1 VTRLSTGLAD
11 LDLVL
16 GGGLAPGASV
26 VLAGPPGTGKTVL
39 AQQICFANATNE
51 HKALYYT
58 TMAEPHAKIIE
69 HLTPFSF
76 FESESIGR
84 RIQYIHVS
92 DMLQESK
99 GASLQP
105 LVSEIVRNTM
115 EEEPALVVI
124 DSAKM
129 LRNYASKRELRQ
141 AFYDLTSRVAHSGTV
156 LLLLGEY
163 VPKEMRTGVEFS
175 LADGIIQLSYQSRE
189 PVDRR
194 WLRVVKMRGRN
205 HLEGKH
211 TFHIGD
217 DGFQVYPRIETIP
230 QPDIAPVAGRIDS
243 GTLSLDNLMRGGLP
257 KGDATLVLGPSGAGK
272 TIFSL
277 RYVAEGLAKGERCLY
292 ITFQDTADQLI
303 SMAAGFGYDFETAR
317 AKGQLD
323 ISHVPMGSLDLDVL
337 ASTVRHQLMG
347 RQVSRVVL
355 DSLAE
360 MVFAAREG
368 NRFPAYLRSLTGIIR
383 AAGASKLVTSETTT
397 LGPLKE
403 PLHGLMFLFHNV
415 IHLRYLEQD
424 SEVGLAINILK
435 MRNSPHDKGMHLCR
449 ITSQGLVIDDKVA
462 GVGAMLGWSVL
473 AEEVNTQTA
482 EAHTI
487 GAGEGN

>member
-1 VTRLSTGLAD
+1 VQRLSTGLAD

-16 GGGLAPGASV
+16 GGGFAPGASV

-39 AQQICFANATNE
+39 AQQICFANATND
-51 HKALYYT
+51 HKAVYYT
-58 TMAEPHAKIIE
+58 TLSEPHSKIVE
-69 HLTPFSF
+69 HLEPFDF
-76 FESESIGR
+76 FQPDAIGQKV
-84 RIQYIHVS
+84 QYVHVG
-92 DMLQESK
+92 DLLQGPETDGLK
-99 GASLQP
+99 P
-105 LVSEIVRNTM
+105 LVSEVVRRTM
-115 EEEPALVVI
+115 EDKPALVVI

-129 LRNYASKRELRQ
+129 LRNYANKRELRQ
-141 AFYDLTSRVAHSGTV
+141 AFYELTSRVAHSGTV

-163 VPKEMRTGVEFS
+163 GPKEMRTGAEFS
-175 LADGIIQLSYQSRE
+175 LADGIIQLAYQPRE

-194 WLRVVKMRGRN
+194 WLRVVKMRGGD

-211 TFHIGD
+211 TFQIRA
-217 DGFQVYPRIETIP
+217 DGFKVYPRIEAIP
-230 QPDIAPVAGRIDS
+230 LPQVASVSGRIDS
-243 GTLSLDNLMRGGLP
+243 GNPSLDRLMQGGLP

-272 TIFSL
+272 TVFSL

-303 SMAAGFGYDFETAR
+303 SMAAGFGWDFKTAR
-317 AKGQLD
+317 ANGQLE
-323 ISHVPMGSLDLDVL
+323 ISHVPMGTLDLDIL
-337 ASTVRHQLMG
+337 AALVRQQLAG

-368 NRFPAYLRSLTGIIR
+368 ERFPAYLRSLTGIIR
-383 AAGASKLVTSETTT
+383 SAGASKLVTSETTT

-415 IHLRYLEQD
+415 IHLRYLEHN

-435 MRNSPHDKGMHLCR
+435 MRNSPHDKGMFLCR
-449 ITSQGLVIDDKVA
+449 ITDQGLVIEDRLA
-462 GVGAMLGWSVL
+462 GITGMLGWSALTEAVDP
-473 AEEVNTQTA
+473 ETA
-482 EAHTI
+482 ERSIPSRH
-487 GAGEGN
+487 